1 LATGLFASKAINPAG
16 SDGLFFGNPHQLFVQ
31 AVAVLVTIIYSAIA
45 TFIIYKVVDA
55 VTGMR
60 VSEKEEAVGLDLSQH
75 HEGAY
80 TMLE

>member
-1 LATGLFASKAINPAG
+1 MTAPIR
-16 SDGLFFGNPHQLFVQ
+16 V
-31 AVAVLVTIIYSAIA
+31 YSAVG
-45 TFIIYKVVDA
+45 TFIIYKLVNFIV
-55 VTGMR
+55 GMR

>member
-1 LATGLFASKAINPAG
+1 MPTEAVTKLY
-16 SDGLFFGNPHQLFVQ
+16 VQ
-31 AVAVLVTIIYSAIA
+31 FIAVAVTIVYSAVG
-45 TFIIYKVVDA
+45 TFIIYKLVNFIV
-55 VTGMR
+55 GMR